1 VKSLKSLPHSQG
13 AETSQ
18 WVDVAQ
24 RSSTQLKSVQALP
37 GVGRRNAQCRLAWK
51 RER

>member
-1 VKSLKSLPHSQG
+1 MRSMGAQWTVQTQQSEVLKSLPHSQG

-24 RSSTQLKSVQALP
+24 RSSTQLKSQL
-37 GVGRRNAQCRLAWK
+37 K
-51 RER
+51 ET